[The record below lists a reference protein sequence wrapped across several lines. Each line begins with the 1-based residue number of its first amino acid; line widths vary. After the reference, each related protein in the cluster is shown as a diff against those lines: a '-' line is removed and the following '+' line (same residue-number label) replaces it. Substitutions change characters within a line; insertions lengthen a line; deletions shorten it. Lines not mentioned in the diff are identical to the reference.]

1 MQKIIGFYGRSV
13 WPDSCMQIEE
23 FGIITAPKDVV
34 LPEHV
39 YDMLELQ
46 NTDGDLY
53 DDDKSE

>member
-1 MQKIIGFYGRSV
+1 
-13 WPDSCMQIEE
+13 MQIEE